1 MTVLLVPMAAR
12 AACLGQALFNV
23 PAYLATAEVL
33 VKVGCTC
40 FASRIG
46 LIKRLSTINACMCRL
61 IIMKLVPS
69 LVHIN

>member
-1 MTVLLVPMAAR
+1 MVAR

-40 FASRIG
+40 FASRID
-46 LIKRLSTINACMCRL
+46 LIKRVSTVDGCMCRL
-61 IIMKLVPS
+61 IIITLAPS